1 MRHRAY
7 LIAIIIILFCFSLG
21 ILSAL
26 INRDLETT
34 STPTPKPS
42 PSPDRTRRTL
52 LILGIDAFDKAD
64 PILMAIWFVI
74 HRIPE
79 EEVVLFG
86 VPVNHE
92 INDSESETLRSL
104 FSYSMNEGISED
116 FLAALAKAV
125 PHIRHNYWA
134 IMDENFFGTLVDFV
148 GGVPVGEEYL
158 DGETVVAVQRL
169 MKDKPDVLL
178 QFQAEMLSSLRSP
191 IVTFDPT
198 RVDVRPLTAM
208 IPDHCLVSEDPS
220 NLLLIARQVP
230 IFTESAIRIEL
241 MPSFGDLSTPPVL
254 PRNQ

>member
-7 LIAIIIILFCFSLG
+7 LIAIIIILFCFILG
-21 ILSAL
+21 ILSVL
-26 INRDLETT
+26 INRDLETA

-42 PSPDRTRRTL
+42 PSPDQTRRTM
-52 LILGIDAFDKAD
+52 LILGIDDFDNTD
-64 PILMAIWFVI
+64 PTLMAIWYVI

-92 INDSESETLRSL
+92 IDGSGTETLRTI
-104 FSYSMNEGISED
+104 FSYSESDGISED
-116 FLAALAKAV
+116 FLDALKQAV
-125 PHIRHNYWA
+125 PHTYNYWS
-134 IMDENFFGTLVDFV
+134 IMDETFFKALVDFV
-148 GGVPVGEEYL
+148 GGLPVGEENL
-158 DGETVVAVQRL
+158 DGATVVAVQRL
-169 MKDKPDVLL
+169 LKENPYALL

-208 IPDHCLVSEDPS
+208 IPENCLVSEDPS

-230 IFTESAIRIEL
+230 IFFEAAIRIEL
-241 MPSFGDLSTPPVL
+241 MPPFGDLSTPPVL
-254 PRNQ
+254 PSKH

>member
-34 STPTPKPS
+34 STPTPNPS
-42 PSPDRTRRTL
+42 PSPDKTRRTL
-52 LILGIDAFDKAD
+52 LILGIDAFDSAD
-64 PILMAIWFVI
+64 PTLMAIWYVI

-86 VPVNHE
+86 VPVNLE
-92 INDSESETLRSL
+92 VEGSETATLRTS
-104 FSYSMNEGISED
+104 FSYSESDGISED
-116 FLAALAKAV
+116 FLDALAKAV
-125 PHIRHNYWA
+125 PHVSHNYWA
-134 IMDENFFGTLVDFV
+134 VMDETFFKELVDFV
-148 GGVPVGEEYL
+148 DGVPVRQENL
-158 DGETVVAVQRL
+158 DGTTVVAVQRL
-169 MKDKPDVLL
+169 LKNNPDVLL

-198 RVDVRPLTAM
+198 KVDVRPLTAM
-208 IPDHCLVSEDPS
+208 IPEHCVVSEDPS

-230 IFTESAIRIEL
+230 IFNDSAIRIEL
-241 MPSFGDLSTPPVL
+241 MPSVGDLSTPPVL
-254 PRNQ
+254 PGNQ

>member
-26 INRDLETT
+26 VDRDLETT
-34 STPTPKPS
+34 STPTPRPS
-42 PSPDRTRRTL
+42 PSPDITRRTL
-52 LILGIDAFDKAD
+52 LILGIDAFDNAD
-64 PILMAIWFVI
+64 PTLMAIWYVI

-79 EEVVLFG
+79 DEVVLFG

-92 INDSESETLRSL
+92 IDGSETVTLRTI
-104 FSYSMNEGISED
+104 FSYSVDDGISED
-116 FLAALAKAV
+116 FMDALAKAV

-134 IMDENFFGTLVDFV
+134 IMDETFFEALVDFV
-148 GGVPVGEEYL
+148 GGVPVGKENL
-158 DGETVVAVQRL
+158 DGATVVAVQRL
-169 MKDKPDVLL
+169 LKDTPDVLL

-198 RVDVRPLTAM
+198 KVDVRPLSAM
-208 IPDHCLVSEDPS
+208 IPENFLVSEDPS

-230 IFTESAIRIEL
+230 IFTEDAIRIEL
-241 MPSFGDLSTPPVL
+241 MPSFGDLSNPPIL
-254 PRNQ
+254 PRNE

>member
-21 ILSAL
+21 ILSVL

-42 PSPDRTRRTL
+42 PSPDKTRRTL
-52 LILGIDAFDKAD
+52 LILGIDAFDKID
-64 PILMAIWFVI
+64 PTLMAIWFVI

-92 INDSESETLRSL
+92 IDGSESETLRSL
-104 FSYSMNEGISED
+104 FSFSVNEGISED
-116 FLAALAKAV
+116 FMSALIKAV
-125 PHIRHNYWA
+125 PHIHHNYWA

-169 MKDKPDVLL
+169 IKDKPDVLL

-208 IPDHCLVSEDPS
+208 IPENCLVSEDPS

-241 MPSFGDLSTPPVL
+241 MPSFDDLSTPPVF

>member
-42 PSPDRTRRTL
+42 PSPDKTRRTL
-52 LILGIDAFDKAD
+52 LILGIDTFDEPD
-64 PILMAIWFVI
+64 PTLMAIWFVI

-92 INDSESETLRSL
+92 VDGSETATLRSL
-104 FSYSMNEGISED
+104 FSYSVNEGISED
-116 FLAALAKAV
+116 FMDALAKAV

-134 IMDENFFGTLVDFV
+134 IMDETFFGMLVDFV
-148 GGVPVGEEYL
+148 GGVPVGEERL

-178 QFQAEMLSSLRSP
+178 QFQAEILSSLRSP

-198 RVDVRPLTAM
+198 HVDVRPLTAM
-208 IPDHCLVSEDPS
+208 IPENCLVSEDPS

-230 IFTESAIRIEL
+230 IFNESAIRIEL
-241 MPSFGDLSTPPVL
+241 MPSFGDLSTPPVF

>member
-34 STPTPKPS
+34 STPTPLPS

-52 LILGIDAFDKAD
+52 LILGIDDFGHAD
-64 PILMAIWFVI
+64 PTLMAIWYII

-86 VPVNHE
+86 VPVNHVVE
-92 INDSESETLRSL
+92 GSKTTTLRSI
-104 FSYSMNEGISED
+104 FSYSASNGISED
-116 FLAALAKAV
+116 FMDALSEAV

-134 IMDENFFGTLVDFV
+134 VMDETFFKALVDFV
-148 GGVPVGEEYL
+148 GGVPVGQENL
-158 DGETVVAVQRL
+158 DGATVVAVQRL
-169 MKDKPDVLL
+169 LKDNPDTLL
-178 QFQAEMLSSLRSP
+178 QFQAEMLSSLRSS

-198 RVDVRPLTAM
+198 KVDVRPLTAM
-208 IPDHCLVSEDPS
+208 IPENCIVSEDPS

-230 IFTESAIRIEL
+230 IFNENAIRIEL
-241 MPSFGDLSTPPVL
+241 MPSFGDLSTPTFQQE
-254 PRNQ
+254 NQ

>member
-42 PSPDRTRRTL
+42 PSPDTTRRTL
-52 LILGIDAFDKAD
+52 LILGIDAFDSTD
-64 PILMAIWFVI
+64 PTLMAIWYII

-79 EEVVLFG
+79 NEVVLFG

-92 INDSESETLRSL
+92 IDGSESATLRTL
-104 FSYSMNEGISED
+104 FSYSVGDGISED
-116 FLAALAKAV
+116 FMDALVKAV

-134 IMDENFFGTLVDFV
+134 IMDETFFKALVDFV
-148 GGVPVGEEYL
+148 GGVPVGEENL
-158 DGETVVAVQRL
+158 DGATVVAVQRL
-169 MKDKPDVLL
+169 LKDNPDVLL

-198 RVDVRPLTAM
+198 KVDVRPLTAM
-208 IPDHCLVSEDPS
+208 IPMNCLVSEDPS

-230 IFTESAIRIEL
+230 IFNESAIRIEL
-241 MPSFGDLSTPPVL
+241 MPSYGDFSTPPVL

>member
-34 STPTPKPS
+34 STPTPIPS
-42 PSPDRTRRTL
+42 PSPDKTRRTL
-52 LILGIDAFDKAD
+52 LILGIDAFDNAN
-64 PILMAIWFVI
+64 PTLMAIWYVI

-79 EEVVLFG
+79 QEVVLFG

-92 INDSESETLRSL
+92 IEGSETATLRNI
-104 FSYSMNEGISED
+104 FSYSVSDGISED
-116 FLAALAKAV
+116 FMDALSKAV
-125 PHIRHNYWA
+125 PHIHHNYWA
-134 IMDENFFGTLVDFV
+134 VMDETFFEALIDFV
-148 GGVPVGEEYL
+148 GGVPVGQENL
-158 DGETVVAVQRL
+158 DGATVVAVQRL
-169 MKDKPDVLL
+169 LKDNPDVLL

-198 RVDVRPLTAM
+198 KVDVRPLSAM
-208 IPDHCLVSEDPS
+208 IPEHCIVSEDPS

-230 IFTESAIRIEL
+230 IFNETAIRIEL
-241 MPSFGDLSTPPVL
+241 MPPFGDLSTPPDL
-254 PRNQ
+254 PRNY

>member
-42 PSPDRTRRTL
+42 PSPDKTRRTL
-52 LILGIDAFDKAD
+52 LILGIDAFDDAD
-64 PILMAIWFVI
+64 PTLMAIWYVI

-92 INDSESETLRSL
+92 INGSETETLRTI
-104 FSYSMNEGISED
+104 FSYSVSDGISED
-116 FLAALAKAV
+116 FLDALAKAV
-125 PHIRHNYWA
+125 PHIHHNYWA
-134 IMDENFFGTLVDFV
+134 IMDEAFFEALVDFV
-148 GGVPVGEEYL
+148 GGVPVGDENL
-158 DGETVVAVQRL
+158 DGAAVVAVQRL
-169 MKDKPDVLL
+169 MYNNPDVLL

-198 RVDVRPLTAM
+198 KVDVRPLTAM
-208 IPDHCLVSEDPS
+208 IPENCLVSEDPS

-230 IFTESAIRIEL
+230 IFSESAIRIEL
-241 MPSFGDLSTPPVL
+241 MPSFGDLSTTPIF
-254 PRNQ
+254 PRNP

>member
-21 ILSAL
+21 ILSQL

-42 PSPDRTRRTL
+42 PSPDETRRTM
-52 LILGIDAFDKAD
+52 LIIGIDGFDNPD
-64 PILMAIWFVI
+64 PTLMAIWYVI

-92 INDSESETLRSL
+92 IDGSETETLRST
-104 FSYSMNEGISED
+104 FSYSVSDGISED
-116 FLAALAKAV
+116 FLDALAKAV

-134 IMDENFFGTLVDFV
+134 IMDETFFEALINFV
-148 GGVPVGEEYL
+148 GGVPVGEENL
-158 DGETVVAVQRL
+158 DGATVVAVQRL
-169 MKDKPDVLL
+169 LKDNPDALM

-198 RVDVRPLTAM
+198 KVDVRPLTGM
-208 IPDHCLVSEDPS
+208 IPENCLVSEDPS

-230 IFTESAIRIEL
+230 IFNESAFRIEL
-241 MPSFGDLSTPPVL
+241 MPPFGDLSTPPVL
-254 PRNQ
+254 PRNH